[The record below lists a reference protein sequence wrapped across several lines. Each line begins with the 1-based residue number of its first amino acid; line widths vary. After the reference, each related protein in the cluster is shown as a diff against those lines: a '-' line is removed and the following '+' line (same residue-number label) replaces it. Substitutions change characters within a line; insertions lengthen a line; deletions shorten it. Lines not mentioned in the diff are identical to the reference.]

1 VQPSEE
7 TKEESPYN
15 ILSYN
20 IDTRRNG
27 ILIEILLRET
37 LHYEWF
43 LTDGEWI
50 NLTFDRGRLNPQQ
63 MQASQPH
70 PEVIEVVAHQF
81 DNSAQL
87 SFRMSMPV
95 EKYLVTSDPYS
106 PKRVLV
112 MITGSAHGEIPGRGR
127 TVDPGDAPWV
137 VVLDPGHGGHDRG
150 IVGRKKRTL
159 EKDVTLSIAERAAR
173 LFERNPRF
181 RVRQTRSG
189 DDNVPAEARIRTAR
203 EARSDIFI
211 SIHAN
216 SSRTLSVHG
225 CKTYFCGKGTA
236 ARVIASAGEPV
247 KAPAVDTGD
256 AVTSAASDSPM
267 AALNRSSQELARLIL
282 DKIASSTQSPCLGV
296 ARRNSPFL
304 ARASRTSVRI
314 AAGFLSNPA
323 DEALL
328 RKKSYQARIAEAIYL
343 GVVAYRDKHERREFS
358 ATR

>member
-1 VQPSEE
+1 VQPPAE

-20 IDTRRNG
+20 IDARRNG
-27 ILIEILLRET
+27 ILIEILLREP
-37 LHYEWF
+37 LHFEWF

-50 NLTFDRGRLNPQQ
+50 SLTFDHGLLDPQQ
-63 MQASQPH
+63 MQASRPH

-181 RVRQTRSG
+181 RVHQTRSG
-189 DDNVPAEARIRTAR
+189 DDNVPAEARIRIAR

-225 CKTYFCGKGTA
+225 CKTYFCGKGTT
-236 ARVIASAGEPV
+236 ARVIASAGGPV
-247 KAPAVDTGD
+247 KAPAIDTGD
-256 AVTSAASDSPM
+256 AVTSAASDSP
-267 AALNRSSQELARLIL
+267 AAVDRSSQELARLIL

-296 ARRNSPFL
+296 AGRDSPFL
-304 ARASRTSVRI
+304 ARAGRTSVRI
-314 AAGFLSNPA
+314 AAGFLSNPT
-323 DEALL
+323 DEVLL
-328 RKKSYQARIAEAIYL
+328 RKTSYQERIAEAIYL
-343 GVVAYRDKHERREFS
+343 GVVAYRDKHEHREFS
-358 ATR
+358 TMR